1 MNQVRVTYMVGTG
14 ELLRQAVF
22 FRAAELDAPGFGL
35 GSHNARERVAI
46 AHGDLGLGI
55 GIGIGIGLGL
65 LKCLGKAAGLGQ
77 GCGCARAC
85 QCISEKADLL
95 GTQKVE
101 VLGHRFAPV

>member
-1 MNQVRVTYMVGTG
+1 MNQVSVTDMVGIG

-55 GIGIGIGLGL
+55 CIGIGLGL
-65 LKCLGKAAGLGQ
+65 LQCLGKAAGLGP
-77 GCGCARAC
+77 GCCCARAC
-85 QCISEKADLL
+85 QCISAKADLL